1 MYFDKILKE
10 SEDEDTKTSYEI
22 AGKLRVY
29 QGVENIELREK
40 RKKKRLVSQLK
51 KPFAISLWLF
61 ILLINSWSELMFSSF
76 KNANFYDIKFG

>member
-40 RKKKRLVSQLK
+40 RKKKISFAIE